1 MDINGKH
8 IAFACC
14 YEAPYGGNFI
24 SMLTSLGTVLQEK
37 YGCKIYFIFP
47 QQASKIWLE
56 DLSKKFNIG
65 YTRKPY
71 NESES
76 DIFRLLSKWHV
87 DLVHTHFENY
97 DIPVAKAI
105 KEGNL
110 SIKMVWHLHDY
121 MSLDKTG
128 LSLPRIRKIL
138 SNQKFWNHYGR
149 WGKDAYFIGVSA
161 EVTNFATHYRNHRF
175 SYPTTMSNEKLEAA
189 IFPKAEVII
198 NGIDI
203 NRLRGRETY
212 QFPSYKT
219 TFLSFGGEAV
229 SKGISC
235 ILDAAYILEKKGLD
249 FEIRITRG
257 YTVDSLFASR
267 FSCGLPSWLKIVEQT
282 NNIATLFD
290 ECHCYISASLRETMS
305 MAIAEAS
312 IYGLPVIQSDIP
324 GTWWNSHNPST
335 FLFHVNDAEGLAV
348 QMENVINADKSNLFG
363 KVQITSKNNQS
374 LLSMQAW
381 IERIINIYQIV

>member
-1 MDINGKH
+1 MDIKNRH

-24 SMLTSLGTVLQEK
+24 SMLTALGIILQER
-37 YGCKIYFIFP
+37 YGCKVHFIFP
-47 QQASKIWLE
+47 QQTPKEWLE
-56 DLSKKFNIG
+56 KLQEKFCVG
-65 YTRKPY
+65 YTCKPY
-71 NESES
+71 KKSEK
-76 DIFRLLSKWHV
+76 DIYQLLYKWRI
-87 DLVHTHFENY
+87 DLIHTHFENY
-97 DIPVAKAI
+97 DKPVAKAI
-105 KEGNL
+105 KKGNL
-110 SIKMVWHLHDY
+110 PIKMIWHLHDY

-128 LSLPRIRKIL
+128 LSLPHIRKIL

-149 WGKDAYFIGVSA
+149 WGRNAYYIGVSA

-175 SYPTTMSNEKLEAA
+175 SYPKALSNKDLGRTC
-189 IFPKAEVII
+189 FPKAKVVI
-198 NGIDI
+198 NGIDTS
-203 NRLRGRETY
+203 RLRGRETY
-212 QFPSYKT
+212 QFPSYQT

-235 ILDAAYILEKKGLD
+235 ILDAAYILEKRGLD

-257 YTVDSLFASR
+257 YTVDNLFASR
-267 FSCGLPSWLKIVEQT
+267 FSRGLPSWLRIVEQT

-324 GTWWNSHNPST
+324 GTWWNSNNPST
-335 FLFHVNDAEGLAV
+335 FLFHVNDAEELAA
-348 QMENVINADKSNLFG
+348 QMENVINADKSDLWE

-374 LLSMQAW
+374 LLSMQTW
-381 IERIINIYQIV
+381 IDRIVNIYQTV